1 MKKKHVPD
9 SQMCLAVEIFRPK
22 PNILYSLDVAA
33 HLAGVPRR
41 VILIYCRAGLVRP
54 VCQPPYGAMSFTEE
68 AIYAVRRIEHVRAL
82 HGVDVAWIKTMF
94 ELLEELERLRA
105 EVRFLRNP

>member
-9 SQMCLAVEIFRPK
+9 RPVCLAVEIFRPK

-41 VILIYCRAGLVRP
+41 AILVYCRAGLVRP
-54 VCQPPYGAMSFTEE
+54 VSQPPYGAMAFTEE
-68 AIYAVRRIEHVRAL
+68 AIHAVRRIEHVRAM
-82 HGVDVAWIKTMF
+82 HGVDVAWIKTVF

-105 EVRFLRNP
+105 EVRFLRDN